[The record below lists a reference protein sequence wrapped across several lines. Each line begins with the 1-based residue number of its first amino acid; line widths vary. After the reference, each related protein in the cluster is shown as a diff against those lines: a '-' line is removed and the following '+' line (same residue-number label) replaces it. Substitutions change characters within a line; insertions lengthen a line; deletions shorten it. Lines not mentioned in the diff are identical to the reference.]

1 MLRMLVSAMFFAVIW
16 AASVE
21 DCLADMSLVR
31 GPGNTSIVVDPGC
44 KVRDD
49 GGNPPDPAHRWIDC
63 LFAQKRVTLLMS
75 VFQRPALAAKEFDF
89 PNVGQIYAKATSG
102 TEWSTLKDGIKFLG
116 GPGMPGFEPIAQLRL
131 IAELCEPKGNC
142 TYSSQHRII
151 DFKVLGTPAVT
162 VSLIVMG
169 DVNENQILENGKLS
183 ATYWYF
189 PDPISTMVETFN
201 FATMPNPPY

>member
-1 MLRMLVSAMFFAVIW
+1 MLRMLVSVIFFAVIL

-31 GPGNTSIVVDPGC
+31 GPGNTSIVVDPSC
-44 KVRDD
+44 KVRDTS
-49 GGNPPDPAHRWIDC
+49 GNPPDPAHLWIDC
-63 LFAQKRVTLLMS
+63 SFAEKRVTLLMS
-75 VFQRPALAAKEFDF
+75 KFQHQALAAKEFDF
-89 PNVGQIYAKATSG
+89 SHVKDMYTQATAG
-102 TEWSTLKDGIKFLG
+102 TEWSTLKDGVDFLG
-116 GPGMPGFEPIAQLRL
+116 GPGKPGFEPIAQLRL

-142 TYSSQHRII
+142 TYSHEHKMI

-169 DVNENQILENGKLS
+169 DVNENQIMENGKLS